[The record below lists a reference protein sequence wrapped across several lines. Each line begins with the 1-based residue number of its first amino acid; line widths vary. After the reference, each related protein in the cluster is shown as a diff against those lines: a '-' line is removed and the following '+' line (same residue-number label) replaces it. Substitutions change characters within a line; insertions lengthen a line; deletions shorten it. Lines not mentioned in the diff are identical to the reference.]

1 MKNKKMPFTVK
12 ELLDRIYVS
21 TEYNEVMF
29 YDGVYY
35 SGTISKND
43 VIKENYGEYADRQ
56 VLKFGFYD
64 GKIEIALYI

>member
-43 VIKENYGEYADRQ
+43 VIKENYGEYADRY

>member
-1 MKNKKMPFTVK
+1 MKNKKSFTVK
-12 ELLDRIYVS
+12 ELLDRLYVS

-43 VIKENYGEYADRQ
+43 VLKENYGEYADRQ
-56 VLKFGFYD
+56 VLKFGFDD